1 MFEALLEFLG
11 RIAKAVAGFFYKYY
25 VYPLYAGTGY
35 NPVNTVT
42 YAILFALAVY
52 AGYKASEGKVGLW
65 KRYVIDVDWR
75 FIVASVPF
83 VVLGAALRV
92 VNDAFFNSVLLM
104 SPLLWVWVGLFY
116 ALTVPLCY
124 ELGSLLKVRWE
135 LVWGLVGLVAA
146 IFPLTTLSFY
156 VRNVEGAL
164 MILGLSGLWL
174 AGLLAARKVLGSRF
188 LSGENVT
195 VIGVHMFDASAT
207 FIAVAYFGYIEQHF
221 APRALIS
228 FFGPWILFPFK
239 FAVITLCLWLIDQ
252 SVPKGREKL
261 GRVLKLALLILGA
274 ATGTR
279 DTLRVALLV

>member
-1 MFEALLEFLG
+1 MGSEMCI
-11 RIAKAVAGFFYKYY
+11 RDS

-52 AGYKASEGKVGLW
+52 AGYKASEGKIGLW
-65 KRYVIDVDWR
+65 KRYVIPVDWR

-83 VVLGAALRV
+83 IVFGAALRV
-92 VNDAFFNSVLLM
+92 VNDAFIHSVLLM

-135 LVWGLVGLVAA
+135 LIWGVVGAVAA
-146 IFPLTTLSFY
+146 IFPLTTLAFY
-156 VRNVEGAL
+156 IRNIEGAL

-174 AGLLAARKVLGSRF
+174 AGLLAAKRVTMSKF
-188 LSGENVT
+188 LSGENIT

-221 APRALIS
+221 APRFLIS
-228 FFGPWILFPFK
+228 TFGPWILFPFK

-252 SVPKGREKL
+252 TVPEKKEKL
-261 GRVLKLALLILGA
+261 GRILKLALLILGA